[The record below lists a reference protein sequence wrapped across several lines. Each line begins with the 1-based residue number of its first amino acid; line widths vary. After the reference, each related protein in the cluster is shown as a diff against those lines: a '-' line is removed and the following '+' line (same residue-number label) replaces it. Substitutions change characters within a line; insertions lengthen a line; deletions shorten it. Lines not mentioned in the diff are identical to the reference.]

1 MLTMLRVF
9 LFEWVLARLGL
20 RWLLVL
26 LIGVPAAL
34 IFFVGLPML
43 IVLSLAAL
51 ALWRM
56 LKRPP
61 AVPSPTPE

>member
-1 MLTMLRVF
+1 MLTVLRVF
-9 LFEWVLARLGL
+9 LFEWVLARLGM

-34 IFFVGLPML
+34 IFFIGIPTL
-43 IVLSLAAL
+43 IVLGLAAL
-51 ALWRM
+51 VLWRM

-61 AVPSPTPE
+61 AVPSPAAE